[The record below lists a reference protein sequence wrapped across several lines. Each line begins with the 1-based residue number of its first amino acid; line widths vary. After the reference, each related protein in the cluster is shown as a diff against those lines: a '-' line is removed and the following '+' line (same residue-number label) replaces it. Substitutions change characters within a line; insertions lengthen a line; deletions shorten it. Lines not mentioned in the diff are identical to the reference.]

1 MLLLDFRARKFTLHI
16 ILSLHHQ
23 HFHSPYDLQRSTLRH
38 SLRSQGRLLN
48 LISSSSADFRLE
60 NVSRIYCLPAH
71 RSNQARDW
79 SSSVMDPSE
88 RDTKNWQNNFIQV
101 LSLWEPNTGLS

>member
-1 MLLLDFRARKFTLHI
+1 MLRLDFRARKSLLHI

-23 HFHSPYDLQRSTLRH
+23 HFRFPCDLQLSTF
-38 SLRSQGRLLN
+38 N

-71 RSNQARDW
+71 RSNQARGW
-79 SSSVMDPSE
+79 LSSVMDPSE
-88 RDTKNWQNNFIQV
+88 RDTKNWQNNFIQA
-101 LSLWEPNTGLS
+101 LSLSEPNTELS